1 MGQID
6 ALKEEK
12 KKFLDEKN
20 RLIALNE
27 QLSKEKKV
35 FGVKLTK
42 ANEQLQYLKKKM
54 GKRDNEDDT
63 NDGDATKE
71 NQSPNEN
78 VPDDGNE

>member
-12 KKFLDEKN
+12 KKMLEEKN
-20 RLIALNE
+20 RLIAMNE

-35 FGVKLTK
+35 FDVKMTR
-42 ANEQLQYLKKKM
+42 ANEQLQYLKKKI
-54 GKRDNEDDT
+54 GKRDNDDDT
-63 NDGDATKE
+63 KDGDATKE

-78 VPDDGNE
+78 VPGAGNE